1 MFDMLPTQLKLSS
14 CHPLFASVTLAHSGV
29 EGVDGDRGGALVNGG
44 GALGDSGLGGGDD
57 GFGEGAGGGGDGDGG
72 LGSPAAKSSIGSHCG
87 CTVLRGGEIR
97 LVLILVRVGGRRQVY
112 SIAWKGGTA
121 W

>member
-14 CHPLFASVTLAHSGV
+14 CHPLFASVTLAHSG
-29 EGVDGDRGGALVNGG
+29 EGVDGDRSGALVNGG

-72 LGSPAAKSSIGSHCG
+72 LGSPAAKSSIGSQCG
-87 CTVLRGGEIR
+87 CTVLRGGDIR
-97 LVLILVRVGGRRQVY
+97 LVLILWCG
-112 SIAWKGGTA
+112 
-121 W
+121 